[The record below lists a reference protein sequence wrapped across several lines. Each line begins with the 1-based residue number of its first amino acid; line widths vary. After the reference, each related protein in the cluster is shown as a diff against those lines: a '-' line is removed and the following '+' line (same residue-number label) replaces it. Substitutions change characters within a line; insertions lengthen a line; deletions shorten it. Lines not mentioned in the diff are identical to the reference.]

1 MSQSVIEYGKWTF
14 SGTEIKSGR
23 INTTISLLH
32 SELNPN
38 YFETEVECAD
48 PEILSFQRNTP
59 IKYYNG
65 GALIGIFYVQSI
77 KRASATSYKIKAD
90 SAISLLND
98 RQHYGG
104 IYAGDTLQTILAG
117 LISGVPYIIK
127 SNLQG
132 VKLYGW
138 LPIATQKDNLA
149 QVLFAVGATIKSD
162 LDGILHIEGLWDG
175 VSGSASKDKMY
186 EGPSVDYASLV
197 TGVSVT
203 EHQYFTGGESVT
215 LFEGTTTAGDII
227 TFSDPMYNLE
237 ATGFTILESN
247 ANYAKVSV
255 GSGTLTGNK
264 YIHNTREVTASVSS
278 SSSQNV
284 KTVKDATLVSLVN
297 SRAVAD
303 RLANYYKCIQEINA
317 DVVYGG
323 EKPGDILSTWHPY
336 DMKNVPSCVKSV
348 DVTVSNT
355 LKASEKSL
363 VGFSP
368 EQLKDMIT
376 YDKHLVLTGSGT
388 WTVPDGAVSA
398 TIVLID
404 GGQDGQ
410 SGSEGTNGTVPSN
423 SSDSE
428 NKNFSN
434 VPPDSRQTTSV
445 SATTSGSG
453 SAGKGG
459 NGGKGG
465 AGGRIYQTEISLT
478 PGDEIAYSC
487 GAVVAYGGSSETK
500 FGTHSSVSGS
510 RNPYGYTDI
519 VTGTVYAKSGTDG
532 IKGGDGGSSGSSGE
546 DAGTA
551 KGGNPGSYSPGN
563 LQDSST
569 IRGPNG
575 ETNIATGATASFR
588 FGNAGGGGA
597 GGNGEAGGDASLSN
611 RPEIS
616 VSTISAGYVS
626 ATGYAIAGGNGGN
639 GGNGGDASQ
648 YGCGGDGGHGGGG
661 TGASGTLT
669 TQVDAYVYWYN
680 RSSTGTTTSLDL
692 NLSVSAYVRSSP
704 APTRGA
710 GGSGGAGQAGCIIIY
725 YRQNEQS
732 KTGQVVD
739 KNNKMLLDRLGRRVI
754 V

>member
-14 SGTEIKSGR
+14 SSTEIKSGR

-48 PEILSFQRNTP
+48 PTILSFQRNTP

-104 IYAGDTLQTILAG
+104 IYSGDTLQAILSDV
-117 LISGVPYIIK
+117 ISDVPYVIK

-175 VSGSASKDKMY
+175 VSGSSSKDEMY
-186 EGPSVDYASLV
+186 EGPNVDYASLV

-247 ANYAKVSV
+247 ANYAKVSA

-297 SRAVAD
+297 SRAVAE

-336 DMKNVPSCVKSV
+336 DKKNVPSCVKSV
-348 DVTVSNT
+348 DITVSNT
-355 LKASEKSL
+355 LKATETSL
-363 VGFSP
+363 VGYIP
-368 EQLKDMIT
+368 QQIEQTEILENRII
-376 YDKHLVLTGSGT
+376 LTGSGSLI
-388 WTVPDGAVSA
+388 VPDGVNSLRVVV
-398 TIVLID
+398 IGSGN
-404 GGQDGQ
+404 GGQA
-410 SGSEGTNGTVPSN
+410 GSDGTNGARTYLVLTSAEVN
-423 SSDSE
+423 AGGSWSE
-428 NKNFSN
+428 
-434 VPPDSRQTTSV
+434 
-445 SATTSGSG
+445 A
-453 SAGKGG
+453 AGAPGIGG
-459 NGGKGG
+459 LGGQGGKGG
-465 AGGRIYQTEISLT
+465 RILQAVLEVAPGEVIQYSAAPGGSGGSENGSAGTAGGDTTFGNLT
-478 PGDEIAYSC
+478 SAN
-487 GAVVAYGGSSETK
+487 GSVNDS
-500 FGTHSSVSGS
+500 
-510 RNPYGYTDI
+510 GYTDPI
-519 VTGTVYAKSGTDG
+519 TGITYAAKGKDGLDGGDGGKGGTAALNNFTEGGDGETVGSYP
-532 IKGGDGGSSGSSGE
+532 GGDGGSGGYTNSSTGWMYMRYGGGGGGGAA
-546 DAGTA
+546 DGTNGG
-551 KGGNPGSYSPGN
+551 GGNGTYGRDGGHGASPPSASNADTYGSGG
-563 LQDSST
+563 D
-569 IRGPNG
+569 GG
-575 ETNIATGATASFR
+575 
-588 FGNAGGGGA
+588 AGGGG
-597 GGNGEAGGDASLSN
+597 GG
-611 RPEIS
+611 
-616 VSTISAGYVS
+616 SAGSVFFKS
-626 ATGYAIAGGNGGN
+626 
-639 GGNGGDASQ
+639 D
-648 YGCGGDGGHGGGG
+648 GG
-661 TGASGTLT
+661 TGSTGFWGTL
-669 TQVDAYVYWYN
+669 
-680 RSSTGTTTSLDL
+680 
-692 NLSVSAYVRSSP
+692 
-704 APTRGA
+704 
-710 GGSGGAGQAGCIIIY
+710 SGGAAGTGAAGGAGADGCIIVY
-725 YRQNEQS
+725 YAQE
-732 KTGQVVD
+732 KPIATGQVVD

>member
-1 MSQSVIEYGKWTF
+1 VSQSVIEYGKWTF
-14 SGTEIKSGR
+14 SSTEIKSGR

-48 PEILSFQRNTP
+48 PTILSFQRNTP

-104 IYAGDTLQTILAG
+104 IYAGDTLQAILSDV
-117 LISGVPYIIK
+117 ISDVPYVIK

-175 VSGSASKDKMY
+175 VSGSSSKDEMY
-186 EGPSVDYASLV
+186 EGPNVDYASLV

-247 ANYAKVSV
+247 ANYAKVSA

-297 SRAVAD
+297 SRAVAE

-336 DMKNVPSCVKSV
+336 DKKNVPSCVKSV
-348 DVTVSNT
+348 DITVSNT
-355 LKASEKSL
+355 LKATETSL
-363 VGFSP
+363 VGYIP
-368 EQLKDMIT
+368 QQIEQTEILENRII
-376 YDKHLVLTGSGT
+376 LTGSGSLI
-388 WTVPDGAVSA
+388 VPDGVNSLRVVV
-398 TIVLID
+398 IGSGN
-404 GGQDGQ
+404 GGQA
-410 SGSEGTNGTVPSN
+410 GSDGTNGARTYLVLTSAEVN
-423 SSDSE
+423 AGGSWSE
-428 NKNFSN
+428 AAGA
-434 VPPDSRQTTSV
+434 PGIG
-445 SATTSGSG
+445 GSG
-453 SAGKGG
+453 GQ
-459 NGGKGG
+459 GGKGG
-465 AGGRIYQTEISLT
+465 RILQAVLEVA
-478 PGDEIAYSC
+478 P
-487 GAVVAYGGSSETK
+487 GAVTVSK
-500 FGTHSSVSGS
+500 SVFAG
-510 RNPYGYTDI
+510 NC
-519 VTGTVYAKSGTDG
+519 VTGYRD
-532 IKGGDGGSSGSSGE
+532 
-546 DAGTA
+546 
-551 KGGNPGSYSPGN
+551 SY
-563 LQDSST
+563 
-569 IRGPNG
+569 
-575 ETNIATGATASFR
+575 
-588 FGNAGGGGA
+588 
-597 GGNGEAGGDASLSN
+597 
-611 RPEIS
+611 
-616 VSTISAGYVS
+616 
-626 ATGYAIAGGNGGN
+626 
-639 GGNGGDASQ
+639 
-648 YGCGGDGGHGGGG
+648 
-661 TGASGTLT
+661 
-669 TQVDAYVYWYN
+669 
-680 RSSTGTTTSLDL
+680 
-692 NLSVSAYVRSSP
+692 
-704 APTRGA
+704 
-710 GGSGGAGQAGCIIIY
+710 
-725 YRQNEQS
+725 
-732 KTGQVVD
+732 
-739 KNNKMLLDRLGRRVI
+739 
-754 V
+754 

>member
-14 SGTEIKSGR
+14 SSTEIKSGR

-48 PEILSFQRNTP
+48 PTILSFQRNTP

-104 IYAGDTLQTILAG
+104 IYAGDTLQAILSDV
-117 LISGVPYIIK
+117 ISDVPYVIK

-175 VSGSASKDKMY
+175 VSGSSSKDEMY
-186 EGPSVDYASLV
+186 EGPNVDYASLV

-237 ATGFTILESN
+237 ATGFTILERN
-247 ANYAKVSV
+247 ANYAKVSA

-297 SRAVAD
+297 SRAVAE

-336 DMKNVPSCVKSV
+336 DKKNVPSCVKSV
-348 DVTVSNT
+348 DITVSNT
-355 LKASEKSL
+355 LKATETSL
-363 VGFSP
+363 VGYIP
-368 EQLKDMIT
+368 QQIEQTEILENRII
-376 YDKHLVLTGSGT
+376 LTGSGSLI
-388 WTVPDGAVSA
+388 VPDGVNSLRVVV
-398 TIVLID
+398 IGSGN
-404 GGQDGQ
+404 GGQA
-410 SGSEGTNGTVPSN
+410 GSDGTNGARTYLVL
-423 SSDSE
+423 
-428 NKNFSN
+428 
-434 VPPDSRQTTSV
+434 TSAEV
-445 SATTSGSG
+445 
-453 SAGKGG
+453 
-459 NGGKGG
+459 
-465 AGGRIYQTEISLT
+465 
-478 PGDEIAYSC
+478 
-487 GAVVAYGGSSETK
+487 
-500 FGTHSSVSGS
+500 
-510 RNPYGYTDI
+510 
-519 VTGTVYAKSGTDG
+519 
-532 IKGGDGGSSGSSGE
+532 
-546 DAGTA
+546 
-551 KGGNPGSYSPGN
+551 
-563 LQDSST
+563 
-569 IRGPNG
+569 
-575 ETNIATGATASFR
+575 
-588 FGNAGGGGA
+588 NAGG
-597 GGNGEAGGDASLSN
+597 
-611 RPEIS
+611 
-616 VSTISAGYVS
+616 
-626 ATGYAIAGGNGGN
+626 
-639 GGNGGDASQ
+639 
-648 YGCGGDGGHGGGG
+648 
-661 TGASGTLT
+661 
-669 TQVDAYVYWYN
+669 
-680 RSSTGTTTSLDL
+680 
-692 NLSVSAYVRSSP
+692 
-704 APTRGA
+704 
-710 GGSGGAGQAGCIIIY
+710 
-725 YRQNEQS
+725 
-732 KTGQVVD
+732 
-739 KNNKMLLDRLGRRVI
+739 
-754 V
+754 

>member
-14 SGTEIKSGR
+14 SSTEIKSGR

-48 PEILSFQRNTP
+48 PTILSFQRNTP

-104 IYAGDTLQTILAG
+104 IYAGDTLQAILSDV
-117 LISGVPYIIK
+117 ISDVPYVIK

-175 VSGSASKDKMY
+175 VSGSSSKDEMY
-186 EGPSVDYASLV
+186 EGPNVDYASLV

-247 ANYAKVSV
+247 ANYAKVSA

-297 SRAVAD
+297 SRAVAE

-336 DMKNVPSCVKSV
+336 DKKNVPSCVKSV
-348 DVTVSNT
+348 DITVSNT
-355 LKASEKSL
+355 LKATETSL
-363 VGFSP
+363 VGYIP
-368 EQLKDMIT
+368 QQIEQTEILENRII
-376 YDKHLVLTGSGT
+376 LTGSGSLI
-388 WTVPDGAVSA
+388 VPDGVNSLRVVV
-398 TIVLID
+398 IGSGN
-404 GGQDGQ
+404 GGQA
-410 SGSEGTNGTVPSN
+410 GSDGTNGARTYLVLTSAEVN
-423 SSDSE
+423 AGGSWSE
-428 NKNFSN
+428 AAGA
-434 VPPDSRQTTSV
+434 PGIG
-445 SATTSGSG
+445 GSG
-453 SAGKGG
+453 GQ
-459 NGGKGG
+459 GGKGG
-465 AGGRIYQTEISLT
+465 RILQAVLEVAPGEVIQYSAAPGGSGGSENGSAGTAGGDTTFGNLT
-478 PGDEIAYSC
+478 SAN
-487 GAVVAYGGSSETK
+487 GSVNDS
-500 FGTHSSVSGS
+500 
-510 RNPYGYTDI
+510 GYTDPI
-519 VTGTVYAKSGTDG
+519 TGITYAAKGKDGLDGGDGGKGGTASLNDFTEGGDG
-532 IKGGDGGSSGSSGE
+532 EAVGSYPGGDGGSGGYTNSSTGWMYMRYGGGGGGGAADGTNGGGGNGTYGRDGGHGASPPSASNADTYGSGGDGGSGGGGGGSAGSVFFKSDGGSGSSGFWGTLSGGT
-546 DAGTA
+546 AGT
-551 KGGNPGSYSPGN
+551 
-563 LQDSST
+563 
-569 IRGPNG
+569 
-575 ETNIATGATASFR
+575 GAA
-588 FGNAGGGGA
+588 GGA
-597 GGNGEAGGDASLSN
+597 GAD
-611 RPEIS
+611 
-616 VSTISAGYVS
+616 
-626 ATGYAIAGGNGGN
+626 
-639 GGNGGDASQ
+639 
-648 YGCGGDGGHGGGG
+648 
-661 TGASGTLT
+661 
-669 TQVDAYVYWYN
+669 
-680 RSSTGTTTSLDL
+680 
-692 NLSVSAYVRSSP
+692 
-704 APTRGA
+704 
-710 GGSGGAGQAGCIIIY
+710 GCIIVY
-725 YRQNEQS
+725 YAQE
-732 KTGQVVD
+732 KPIATGQVVD

>member
-14 SGTEIKSGR
+14 SSTEIKSGR

-48 PEILSFQRNTP
+48 PTILSFQRNTP

-104 IYAGDTLQTILAG
+104 IYSGDTLQAILSDV
-117 LISGVPYIIK
+117 ISDVPYVIK

-175 VSGSASKDKMY
+175 VSGSSSKDEMY
-186 EGPSVDYASLV
+186 EGPNVDYASLV

-247 ANYAKVSV
+247 ANYAKVSA

-297 SRAVAD
+297 SRAVAE

-336 DMKNVPSCVKSV
+336 DKKNVPSCVKSV
-348 DVTVSNT
+348 DITVSNT
-355 LKASEKSL
+355 LKATETSL
-363 VGFSP
+363 VGYIP
-368 EQLKDMIT
+368 QQIEQTEILENRII
-376 YDKHLVLTGSGT
+376 LTGSGSLI
-388 WTVPDGAVSA
+388 VPDGVNSLRVVV
-398 TIVLID
+398 IGSGN
-404 GGQDGQ
+404 GGQA
-410 SGSEGTNGTVPSN
+410 GSDGTNGARTYLVLTSAEVN
-423 SSDSE
+423 AGGSWSE
-428 NKNFSN
+428 AAGA
-434 VPPDSRQTTSV
+434 PGIG
-445 SATTSGSG
+445 GSG
-453 SAGKGG
+453 GQ
-459 NGGKGG
+459 GGKGG
-465 AGGRIYQTEISLT
+465 RILQAVLEVAPGEVIQYSAAPGGSGGSENGSAGTAGGDTTFGNLT
-478 PGDEIAYSC
+478 SAN
-487 GAVVAYGGSSETK
+487 GSVNDS
-500 FGTHSSVSGS
+500 
-510 RNPYGYTDI
+510 GYTDPI
-519 VTGTVYAKSGTDG
+519 TGITYAAKGKDGLDGGDGGKGGTAALNNFTEGGDGETVGSYP
-532 IKGGDGGSSGSSGE
+532 GGDGGSGGYTNSSTGWMYMRYGGGGGGGAA
-546 DAGTA
+546 DGTNGG
-551 KGGNPGSYSPGN
+551 GGNGTYGRDGGHGASPPSASNADTYGSGG
-563 LQDSST
+563 D
-569 IRGPNG
+569 GG
-575 ETNIATGATASFR
+575 
-588 FGNAGGGGA
+588 AGGGG
-597 GGNGEAGGDASLSN
+597 GG
-611 RPEIS
+611 
-616 VSTISAGYVS
+616 SAGSVFFKS
-626 ATGYAIAGGNGGN
+626 
-639 GGNGGDASQ
+639 D
-648 YGCGGDGGHGGGG
+648 GG
-661 TGASGTLT
+661 TGSTGFWGTL
-669 TQVDAYVYWYN
+669 
-680 RSSTGTTTSLDL
+680 
-692 NLSVSAYVRSSP
+692 
-704 APTRGA
+704 
-710 GGSGGAGQAGCIIIY
+710 SGGAAGTGAAGGAGADGCIIVY
-725 YRQNEQS
+725 YAQE
-732 KTGQVVD
+732 KPIATGQVVD

>member
-1 MSQSVIEYGKWTF
+1 VSQSVIEYGKWTF
-14 SGTEIKSGR
+14 SSTEIKSGR

-48 PEILSFQRNTP
+48 PTILSFQRNTP

-104 IYAGDTLQTILAG
+104 IYAGDTLQAILSDV
-117 LISGVPYIIK
+117 ISDVPYVIK

-175 VSGSASKDKMY
+175 VSGSSSKDEMY
-186 EGPSVDYASLV
+186 EGPNVDYASLV

-247 ANYAKVSV
+247 ANYAKVSA

-297 SRAVAD
+297 SRAVAE

-336 DMKNVPSCVKSV
+336 DKKNVPSCVKSV
-348 DVTVSNT
+348 DITVSNT
-355 LKASEKSL
+355 LKATETSL
-363 VGFSP
+363 VGYIP
-368 EQLKDMIT
+368 QQIEQTEILENRII
-376 YDKHLVLTGSGT
+376 LTGSGSLI
-388 WTVPDGAVSA
+388 VPDGVNSLRVVV
-398 TIVLID
+398 IGSGN
-404 GGQDGQ
+404 GGQA
-410 SGSEGTNGTVPSN
+410 GSDGTNGARTYLVLTSAEVN
-423 SSDSE
+423 AGGSWSE
-428 NKNFSN
+428 AAGA
-434 VPPDSRQTTSV
+434 PGIG
-445 SATTSGSG
+445 GSG
-453 SAGKGG
+453 GQ
-459 NGGKGG
+459 GGKGG
-465 AGGRIYQTEISLT
+465 RILQAVLEVAPGEVIQYSAAPGGSGGSENGSAGTAGGDTTFGNLT
-478 PGDEIAYSC
+478 SAN
-487 GAVVAYGGSSETK
+487 GSVNDS
-500 FGTHSSVSGS
+500 
-510 RNPYGYTDI
+510 GYTDPI
-519 VTGTVYAKSGTDG
+519 TGITYAAKGKDG
-532 IKGGDGGSSGSSGE
+532 LDGGDGGKG
-546 DAGTA
+546 GTA
-551 KGGNPGSYSPGN
+551 ALNNFTEGGDGEAVGSYPGGYGGSGGYTNSSTGWMYMRYGGGGGGGAADGTNGGGGNGTYGRDGGHGASPPSASNADTYGSGG
-563 LQDSST
+563 D
-569 IRGPNG
+569 GG
-575 ETNIATGATASFR
+575 
-588 FGNAGGGGA
+588 AGGGG
-597 GGNGEAGGDASLSN
+597 GG
-611 RPEIS
+611 
-616 VSTISAGYVS
+616 SAGSVFFKS
-626 ATGYAIAGGNGGN
+626 
-639 GGNGGDASQ
+639 D
-648 YGCGGDGGHGGGG
+648 GG
-661 TGASGTLT
+661 TGSTGFWGTL
-669 TQVDAYVYWYN
+669 
-680 RSSTGTTTSLDL
+680 
-692 NLSVSAYVRSSP
+692 
-704 APTRGA
+704 
-710 GGSGGAGQAGCIIIY
+710 SGGAAGTGAAGGAGADGCIIVY
-725 YRQNEQS
+725 YAQE
-732 KTGQVVD
+732 KPIATGQVVD

>member
-14 SGTEIKSGR
+14 SSTEIKSGR

-48 PEILSFQRNTP
+48 PTILSFQRNTP

-104 IYAGDTLQTILAG
+104 IYAGDTLQAILSDV
-117 LISGVPYIIK
+117 ISDVPYVIK

-175 VSGSASKDKMY
+175 VSGSSSKDEMY
-186 EGPSVDYASLV
+186 EGPNVDYASLV

-247 ANYAKVSV
+247 ANYAKVSA

-264 YIHNTREVTASVSS
+264 YIHNTREVIASVSS

-297 SRAVAD
+297 SRAVAE

-336 DMKNVPSCVKSV
+336 DKTNVPSCVKSV
-348 DVTVSNT
+348 DITVSNT

-363 VGFSP
+363 VGYFP
-368 EQLKDMIT
+368 QQIEKTEILENRII
-376 YDKHLVLTGSGT
+376 LTGSGS
-388 WTVPDGAVSA
+388 WTVPDGVTSLRVVV
-398 TIVLID
+398 IGSGN
-404 GGQDGQ
+404 GGQAGADGANGARTYLVLT
-410 SGSEGTNGTVPSN
+410 SAEVNAGGSW
-423 SSDSE
+423 SE
-428 NKNFSN
+428 AAGS
-434 VPPDSRQTTSV
+434 PGIG
-445 SATTSGSG
+445 GSG
-453 SAGKGG
+453 GQ
-459 NGGKGG
+459 GGKGG
-465 AGGRIYQTEISLT
+465 RILQAVLEVE
-478 PGDEIAYSC
+478 PGEVIQYS
-487 GAVVAYGGSSETK
+487 AAPGGSGGSENGSAGSTGGNTT
-500 FGTHSSVSGS
+500 FGNLTSANGSVNDS
-510 RNPYGYTDI
+510 GYTDPI
-519 VTGTVYAKSGTDG
+519 SGITYAAKGKDGLDGGDGGKGGTASLNNFTEGEDG
-532 IKGGDGGSSGSSGE
+532 EAVGSYPGGDGGSGGYTNSSTGWMYMRYGGGGGGGAA
-546 DAGTA
+546 DGANGG
-551 KGGNPGSYSPGN
+551 GGNGTYGRDGGPGASPP
-563 LQDSST
+563 S
-569 IRGPNG
+569 
-575 ETNIATGATASFR
+575 ASNADTY
-588 FGNAGGGGA
+588 GSGGDGGAGGGG
-597 GGNGEAGGDASLSN
+597 GG
-611 RPEIS
+611 
-616 VSTISAGYVS
+616 SAGSVFFKS
-626 ATGYAIAGGNGGN
+626 
-639 GGNGGDASQ
+639 D
-648 YGCGGDGGHGGGG
+648 GG
-661 TGASGTLT
+661 TGSTGFWGTL
-669 TQVDAYVYWYN
+669 
-680 RSSTGTTTSLDL
+680 
-692 NLSVSAYVRSSP
+692 
-704 APTRGA
+704 
-710 GGSGGAGQAGCIIIY
+710 SGGAAGVGAAGGAGADGCIIVY
-725 YRQNEQS
+725 YAQE
-732 KTGQVVD
+732 KTIATGQVVD

>member
-14 SGTEIKSGR
+14 SSTEIKSGR

-48 PEILSFQRNTP
+48 PTILSFQRNTP

-104 IYAGDTLQTILAG
+104 IYAGDTLQAILSDV
-117 LISGVPYIIK
+117 ISDVPYVIK

-132 VKLYGW
+132 GKLYGW

-175 VSGSASKDKMY
+175 VSGSSSKDEMY
-186 EGPSVDYASLV
+186 EGPNVDYASLV

-247 ANYAKVSV
+247 ANYAKVSA

-297 SRAVAD
+297 SRAVAE

-336 DMKNVPSCVKSV
+336 DKKNVPSCVKSV
-348 DVTVSNT
+348 DITVSNT
-355 LKASEKSL
+355 LKATETSL
-363 VGFSP
+363 VGYIP
-368 EQLKDMIT
+368 QQIEKTEILENRII
-376 YDKHLVLTGSGT
+376 LTGSGS
-388 WTVPDGAVSA
+388 WTVPDGVNSLRVVV
-398 TIVLID
+398 I
-404 GGQDGQ
+404 
-410 SGSEGTNGTVPSN
+410 GS
-423 SSDSE
+423 
-428 NKNFSN
+428 
-434 VPPDSRQTTSV
+434 
-445 SATTSGSG
+445 
-453 SAGKGG
+453 G
-459 NGGKGG
+459 NGGKAGSDGTNGARTDLVLTSAEVNAGG
-465 AGGRIYQTEISLT
+465 SWSKAAGAPGIGGSGGQGGKGGRILQAVLEVA
-478 PGDEIAYSC
+478 PGEVIQYS
-487 GAVVAYGGSSETK
+487 AAPGGSGGSKNGSAGTAGGDTT
-500 FGTHSSVSGS
+500 FGNLTSAKGSVNDS
-510 RNPYGYTDI
+510 GYTDPI
-519 VTGTVYAKSGTDG
+519 TGITYAAKGKDGLDGGDGGKGGTASLNNFTEGEDG
-532 IKGGDGGSSGSSGE
+532 EAVGSYPGGDGGSGGYTNSATGWMYMRYGGGGGGGAA
-546 DAGTA
+546 DGANGG
-551 KGGNPGSYSPGN
+551 GGNGTYGLDGGHGASPPSASNADTYGSGG
-563 LQDSST
+563 D
-569 IRGPNG
+569 GG
-575 ETNIATGATASFR
+575 
-588 FGNAGGGGA
+588 AGGGG
-597 GGNGEAGGDASLSN
+597 GG
-611 RPEIS
+611 
-616 VSTISAGYVS
+616 SAGS
-626 ATGYAIAGGNGGN
+626 IFFK
-639 GGNGGDASQ
+639 S
-648 YGCGGDGGHGGGG
+648 DGGAGSGGFWGTLSGGAAG
-661 TGASGTLT
+661 TGA
-669 TQVDAYVYWYN
+669 A
-680 RSSTGTTTSLDL
+680 
-692 NLSVSAYVRSSP
+692 
-704 APTRGA
+704 
-710 GGSGGAGQAGCIIIY
+710 GGAGADGCIIVY
-725 YRQNEQS
+725 YAQE
-732 KTGQVVD
+732 KPIATGQVVD